1 MTYSNKGSAIQT
13 VPRVISA
20 LKRLPQIEDATFRA
34 CYLCGPIAGC
44 AGIYYSETLY
54 PTLLECTHP
63 RMCALREKLKADISS
78 LDWIAICYNDMLE
91 ILRV

>member
-1 MTYSNKGSAIQT
+1 MTYSNEGSAVQT

-20 LKRLPQIEDATFRA
+20 LTRLPRIEDATLRA

-44 AGIYYSETLY
+44 TGIYYSETLY

-63 RMCALREKLKADISS
+63 RMGTLREKLKADISS
-78 LDWIAICYNDMLE
+78 LALSLAALAIL
-91 ILRV
+91 